1 MNATRPLLRSIVA
14 LTLSVSLAA
23 AGCADPTEMPS
34 EFEYEFGEDTSVDGV
49 AIAFPVAT
57 CLATPACAVAVAAAL
72 GYTVYS
78 VSQLS
83 GEALRTAQRA
93 ANQWFAA
100 QRRSQTCTAHC
111 ALIEANSRGGTGS
124 GGICQGFVTGTGS
137 SNQEAQ
143 RDANSRVPRGC
154 RLKHCTF
161 RCR

>member
-1 MNATRPLLRSIVA
+1 MNAVRPLLRSIVA
-14 LTLSVSLAA
+14 LTLSASLSA

-34 EFEYEFGEDTSVDGV
+34 EFEYEVGDDTSVDGV
-49 AIAFPVAT
+49 AVAFPVAT

-100 QRRSQTCTAHC
+100 QRRSQTCTTRC
-111 ALIEANSRGGTGS
+111 SLILANSPGGPGS
-124 GGICQGFVTGTGS
+124 GGICSGHVTGTGS
-137 SNQEAQ
+137 SHQEAQ

-154 RLKHCTF
+154 RLKHCSTQ
-161 RCR
+161 CR